1 MSKTKGTK
9 GETDS
14 LKLDKESRLTQEEF
28 SRVDKIGGDDL
39 LAGQRYRDLVTVPN
53 AASVFA
59 GTNQGELLSTRRI
72 QAHAKGTEAGQPT
85 YQIIVI

>member
-14 LKLDKESRLTQEEF
+14 LKLDEEFRLTQEEF
-28 SRVDKIGGDDL
+28 SRVAIEGDDL
-39 LAGQRYRDLVTVPN
+39 LAGQRYRDLVTVPH

>member
-14 LKLDKESRLTQEEF
+14 LKLDGESRLTQEEF
-28 SRVDKIGGDDL
+28 SRVAIGGDDL
-39 LAGQRYRDLVTVPN
+39 LAGQRYRDLVTVPH

-72 QAHAKGTEAGQPT
+72 QAHDKGTEAGQPT

>member
-14 LKLDKESRLTQEEF
+14 LKLDGEFRLTQEEF
-28 SRVDKIGGDDL
+28 SRVAIGGDDL
-39 LAGQRYRDLVTVPN
+39 LAGQRYRDLVTVPHL
-53 AASVFA
+53 ASVFA
-59 GTNQGELLSTRRI
+59 GTVQGELLSTRRI

>member
-14 LKLDKESRLTQEEF
+14 LKLDGESRLTQEEF
-28 SRVDKIGGDDL
+28 SRVAIGGDDL
-39 LAGQRYRDLVTVPN
+39 LAGQRYRDLVTVPH
-53 AASVFA
+53 AGSVFA
-59 GTNQGELLSTRRI
+59 GTSVGELLSTRRI